1 MPLTAA
7 MMTGFSGIAANGIA
21 VDTIGNNL
29 ANLNTTAFKGQR
41 TLFETL
47 LYKTISEGEAPSADS
62 GGTLPNQ
69 VGTGTAVSSLQRNFV
84 QGGFEGTGFP
94 SDLAIAGDGFFVLN
108 QGAGELVY
116 TRDGSFR
123 LDQTQTLVS
132 TGGLAVQIFP
142 ADQNGVIDTTS
153 LSDLVIPLGSASAA
167 IPTTQVS
174 MDGRLNSNTNVASA
188 GAVSTSQ
195 VLVTAAGT
203 PATAGTALTDLVN
216 NNMIPFFANGDVVT
230 IQGIKG
236 GITLPER
243 TFVVGTS
250 GSTLG
255 DFASFLESALAI
267 ETDPAV
273 GGTPGVVIGDGTT
286 FPEGALVIQSNFGE
300 INGVE
305 LSIGSVTNTTGALTS
320 PFRFA
325 TTSAAI
331 GGGVTTSFQVFDSL
345 GNPVDVRLRAVM
357 ESKSDT
363 GTVWRF
369 YAESVND
376 SDLSP
381 LLGTGTL
388 TFDAEGQF
396 VSSTGTNLSIDR
408 AGVGSV
414 TPLSFTMDLS
424 ALTGLAS
431 TNGTSD
437 LIMNSQNGAPAGILT
452 GYSIDQEGIITV
464 TYSNQLT
471 EVLGQISLATF
482 ANNEGLIALS
492 QNQFTFGPDS
502 GDANLIPPRTGSAGS
517 VIAGSL
523 EQSNVDIAREFINL
537 ITASTGISSASRVV
551 RVADE
556 LLQELL
562 LLAR

>member
-7 MMTGFSGIAANGIA
+7 MMTGFSGITANGIA

-47 LYKTISEGEAPSADS
+47 LYKTISEGEAPSAES